1 MVFGEFL
8 SYCFHYDSNIQILRV
23 IGVNNE
29 IQKLLPNRLTPEVIT
44 NSIGTNGNVI
54 SITATIQYFNK
65 EYQLKD
71 REVVTFGIETDNILY
86 VKLE

>member
-8 SYCFHYDSNIQILRV
+8 SYCCHYDSNIQILKV

-29 IQKLLPNRLTPEVIT
+29 IRQLLPNNLTPEVIT
-44 NSIGTNGNVI
+44 NSIGINGNVI
-54 SITATIQYFNK
+54 SITATIRYFNK
-65 EYQLKD
+65 ENQLKD